1 MTEISASL
9 VKELRDM
16 TGAPMMDCKRA
27 LQEAGGDLQEAQRLL
42 REKGLA
48 AAGKR
53 AGRRGKEGRVLTRTA
68 NGRGAI
74 VAVACET
81 EPVANNKEFLG
92 FVERLLDAVE
102 AEGPEAASG
111 LEQERVELVA
121 KLGENVE
128 LRGAERLEAPDGE
141 VIASYVHPPAR
152 KIGVLVRARASDD
165 LARLVAMQIAP
176 SRPHYV
182 SRDEVP
188 QEDIERER
196 AIYERLPE
204 VGSKPEHIRPQIV
217 DGMIQ
222 KRFFAESVLLDQPW
236 IHDPS
241 LTVAKALA
249 ERGADVREFARFDI
263 AEGPE

>member
-1 MTEISASL
+1 MSEIGATL
-9 VKELRDM
+9 VKELRDL

-27 LQEAGGDLQEAQRLL
+27 LQEADGDLEEAQRLL

-53 AGRRGKEGRVLTRTA
+53 AGRRGKEGRVETRTHD
-68 NGRGAI
+68 GRGAI

-81 EPVANNKEFLG
+81 EPVAGNAEFLA
-92 FVERLLDAVE
+92 FVQHVLDVVDLEGSEAAESLEEERLD
-102 AEGPEAASG
+102 
-111 LEQERVELVA
+111 LVA
-121 KLGENVE
+121 RLGENIE
-128 LRGAERLEAPDGE
+128 LRGARRVEAADGERLAE
-141 VIASYVHPPAR
+141 YVHPPAR
-152 KIGVLVRARASDD
+152 KIGVLVRARATAE
-165 LARLVAMQIAP
+165 LARLLAMHVAAA
-176 SRPHYV
+176 RPRYV

-188 QEDIERER
+188 PEDVRRERE
-196 AIYERLPE
+196 IYEKLPE

-241 LTVAKALA
+241 LTVGRALA
-249 ERGADVREFARFDI
+249 EHGGAVREFVRFDI
-263 AEGPE
+263 AEGGE